1 MKQVLSFSVI
11 AAFAVFALSA
21 CSDSDANPTP
31 KQEPLISDST
41 MNLIRIDTAS
51 IKNVDDELKLSG
63 EVSFDDNKVVKVF
76 PFSSGQ
82 VLSVNVSIGDYV
94 KAGQTLATIK
104 SADVAGNYA
113 DLSSAGNDVSIA
125 KRNMDNTES
134 LYKNG
139 IASEKEFAEAKENYN
154 KSLTAATKIRSQIQ
168 INGGGKTS
176 ANGTYTVTA
185 PRAGYVV
192 EKLINPGNF
201 IRNDNSTNM
210 FTIGDVSDVWI
221 WANVYET
228 DLAKVKPG
236 YQARVTTLAYPDSV
250 FTGKV
255 DEVNKMLDPETK
267 VMKVKIVLPNEK
279 GLLSP
284 EMFANVFISN
294 TESKKMVAIPAAAI
308 INDNQKN
315 YVVVYKNNDDVTIRE
330 ISILKT
336 VNNFAY
342 VNTGLNDGEKVI
354 TQNQLLIYKKLLDL
368 NNQKVTLK

>member
-1 MKQVLSFSVI
+1 MKQVLSLSVI
-11 AAFAVFALSA
+11 AAFAVLALSA
-21 CSDSDANPTP
+21 CSDSDANQTP
-31 KQEPLISDST
+31 EQEPLISDST
-41 MNLIRIDTAS
+41 MSLISIDTAS
-51 IKNVDDELKLSG
+51 IRNVDDELKLSG

-113 DLSSAGNDVSIA
+113 DLSSAGNDISIA
-125 KRNMDNTES
+125 KRNMDNMEN

-154 KSLTAATKIRSQIQ
+154 KSVTAATKIRTQIQ
-168 INGGGKTS
+168 INGGGKTN

-236 YQARVTTLAYPDSV
+236 YEARVTTLAYPDSV

-267 VMKVKIVLPNEK
+267 VMKVKIVLPNDK

-284 EMFANVFISN
+284 QMFANVFISN
-294 TESKKMVAIPAAAI
+294 IESRKMVAIPAAAI

-315 YVVVYKNNDDVTIRE
+315 YVVVYKNNNDVTIRE
-330 ISILKT
+330 INILKT
-336 VNNFAY
+336 VNNIAY
-342 VNTGLNDGEKVI
+342 ISTGLNAGEKVI
-354 TQNQLLIYKKLLDL
+354 TRNQLLIYKKLLDL
-368 NNQKVTLK
+368 NNQKVAKK